1 MAKAKKATDP
11 TATKTTRSKKP
22 VATTAQ
28 STGEVTEFTRST
40 VTEITSTKDELIRQ
54 RAYELYSQRN
64 GNGGTPEDDWFRA
77 EAEILGRSA

>member
-22 VATTAQ
+22 VAAPVEL
-28 STGEVTEFTRST
+28 TGEVTQFTST
-40 VTEITSTKDELIRQ
+40 VTEITSNNDEIIRQ
-54 RAYELYSQRN
+54 RAYEIYRQRN
-64 GNGGTPEDDWFRA
+64 GNGGSPEEDWFRA

>member
-11 TATKTTRSKKP
+11 TAPKTTRSKP
-22 VATTAQ
+22 VAAPAQ
-28 STGEVTEFTRST
+28 SISAVSD
-40 VTEITSTKDELIRQ
+40 ISSSKDELIRQ
-54 RAYELYSQRN
+54 RAYELYRQRN